1 LGHSAG
7 THRNIWWLT
16 MALDKLSPL
25 EARVREMVELIQ
37 TLKRENAGLKSDLR
51 AARERLLKQHAS
63 DDRWDSERADIKA
76 RIEKVLDDLDSLEFI
91 ESAQGEE

>member
-1 LGHSAG
+1 
-7 THRNIWWLT
+7 
-16 MALDKLSPL
+16 MALDKLTPL

-63 DDRWDSERADIKA
+63 DDRWGAERADIKA
-76 RIEKVLDDLDSLEFI
+76 RIEKVLDDLDTLEFI
-91 ESAQGEE
+91 EESKETTP